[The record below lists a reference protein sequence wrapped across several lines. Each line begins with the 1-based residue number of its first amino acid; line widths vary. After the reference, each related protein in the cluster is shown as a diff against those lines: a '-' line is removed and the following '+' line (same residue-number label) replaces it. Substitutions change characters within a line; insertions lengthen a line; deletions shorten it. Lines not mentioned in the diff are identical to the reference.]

1 MMKKFL
7 GIVVLGLILS
17 SSAFAD
23 PSKKIKSYTKDNKG
37 FNKFAND
44 ARFFCAKESGKA
56 NNDFSAKK
64 IYSVCISKMNYELT
78 KIWPDGEIF

>member
-1 MMKKFL
+1 MKKLL
-7 GIVVLGLILS
+7 GIVVLGLLLS
-17 SSAFAD
+17 GNAFAD
-23 PSKKIKSYTKDNKG
+23 PLKKIRSYTKDNEG
-37 FNKFAND
+37 FNKFARD

-64 IYSVCISKMNYELT
+64 IYSVCISKMNYELN

>member
-1 MMKKFL
+1 MKKLL
-7 GIVVLGLILS
+7 GILVLSLILIE
-17 SSAFAD
+17 SAYAD
-23 PSKKIKSYTKDNKG
+23 PSKKIRSYSKDNDG
-37 FNKFAND
+37 FNKFARD

-78 KIWPDGEIF
+78 KIWSDGEIF

>member
-1 MMKKFL
+1 MKKFL
-7 GIVVLGLILS
+7 GIVVMGLILS
-17 SSAFAD
+17 SNAFAD
-23 PSKKIKSYTKDNKG
+23 PSKTIRSYTNNNEG
-37 FNKFAND
+37 FNKFARD

>member
-1 MMKKFL
+1 MKKLL
-7 GIVVLGLILS
+7 GILVLSLILIE
-17 SSAFAD
+17 SAYAD
-23 PSKKIKSYTKDNKG
+23 PSKKIRPYSKDNDG
-37 FNKFAND
+37 FNKFARD

>member
-1 MMKKFL
+1 MKKLL
-7 GIVVLGLILS
+7 GILVLSLILIE
-17 SSAFAD
+17 SAYAD
-23 PSKKIKSYTKDNKG
+23 PSKKIRSYSKDNDG
-37 FNKFAND
+37 FNKFARD

-78 KIWPDGEIF
+78 KIWPDGENF

>member
-1 MMKKFL
+1 MKKLL
-7 GIVVLGLILS
+7 GILVLSLILIE
-17 SSAFAD
+17 SAYAD
-23 PSKKIKSYTKDNKG
+23 PSKKIRSYSKDNDG
-37 FNKFAND
+37 FNKFARD